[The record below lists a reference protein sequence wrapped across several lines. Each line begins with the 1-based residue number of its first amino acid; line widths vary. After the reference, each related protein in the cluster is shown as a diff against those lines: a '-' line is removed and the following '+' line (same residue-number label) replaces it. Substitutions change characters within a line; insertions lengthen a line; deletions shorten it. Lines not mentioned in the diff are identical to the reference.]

1 MLVDGDFIMSDA
13 LALINRL
20 CRPSAAVLITA
31 LLGAMM
37 LITAYGFQY
46 IGGLMPC
53 RMCYWQRIPHAV
65 VIALP
70 VLHMLLGWR
79 YAVWLTLIAGL
90 IMLISAGLGFWHSGV
105 EWGFLPGPTGCSGN
119 IDFSGNVSAVLDGL
133 LKTKTIRCDEVPWS
147 FLGLSMA
154 GWNFVISACVAI
166 YALISATRP
175 EAE

>member
-1 MLVDGDFIMSDA
+1 MLVDGNIVMTVFP
-13 LALINRL
+13 ALISRL
-20 CRPSAAVLITA
+20 CRPSAAVVMTA
-31 LLGAMM
+31 LIGAMM
-37 LITAYGFQY
+37 LITAYGFEH

-70 VLHMLLGWR
+70 ILLMLIGR
-79 YAVWLTLIAGL
+79 RHAVWLAVGAGG
-90 IMLISAGLGFWHSGV
+90 IMFISASLGFWHSGV
-105 EWGFLPGPTGCSGN
+105 EWGILPGPTGCSGN

-154 GWNFVISACVAI
+154 GWNFIISACVAI
-166 YALISATRP
+166 YALISATRR
-175 EAE
+175 EME